1 MLRNDQPS
9 ANPIMLVALCA
20 AVGFMV
26 CFGSGMYWVMQ
37 PTVLPNAGL
46 AGYEAQMRRTNVL
59 LTAGLGHDSERL
71 AVELADHENDRQ
83 GLRSLASKPARQ
95 EPAAPAP
102 VAGAPP
108 TPEPKRVAT
117 APKRK
122 PLEIHATRSAPPPSF
137 GPFGAF
143 QSLFR

>member
-9 ANPIMLVALCA
+9 ADPIMLVALCA

-59 LTAGLGHDSERL
+59 LFAGLGHDSERL

-83 GLRSLASKPARQ
+83 GLQSLASKFAKQ
-95 EPAAPAP
+95 EPASPAP

-108 TPEPKRVAT
+108 TAKPKRVAT
-117 APKRK
+117 VPKRR

-137 GPFGAF
+137 SPFGAF
-143 QSLFR
+143 QSMFR